1 MKHGIKKR
9 KLSRHTE
16 HRLSMLKNLSI
27 SLINHEQIITT
38 LPKAKELR
46 PYMEK
51 FITIAK
57 NKNTLHGR
65 RLLLS
70 RLHNNRLAV
79 DKLLNVLAGRYQDR
93 KGGYSRIIKFN
104 TRKGDCASMAVIEL
118 VDRDITAKGKV
129 YSENKEEN
137 KVVTKS

>member
-9 KLSRHTE
+9 KLSRHTG

-57 NKNTLHGR
+57 NKNTLYGR

-70 RLHNNRLAV
+70 RLHNNMLAV
-79 DKLLNVLAGRYQDR
+79 GKLLNVLSGRYQDR
-93 KGGYSRIIKFN
+93 RGGYSRIIKFN
-104 TRKGDCASMAVIEL
+104 TRKGDRALMAVIEL
-118 VDRDITAKGKV
+118 VDRDIKAKGKI
-129 YSENKEEN
+129 YSKNKEEN